1 MMEKLLE
8 LRDKL
13 DVIDEKI
20 VKLYEERMTI
30 CEEVGNIKI
39 DAGRKIFDKQREKE
53 KLAAVTTNAKD
64 DFHKKGITELFEQ
77 LMSMSRKLQYQLL
90 TKKGALG
97 RLPFIGV
104 DTLDVDGARIVF
116 QGTEG
121 AYSQAAMEKYFGSDI
136 NSFHVQTF
144 RDAMEAIE
152 EGSADFAVLP
162 IENSSAGA
170 VNEVYD
176 LLMEFENYIVG
187 EVFLPIEHTLAG
199 LPGANLSDIERV
211 YSHPQ
216 ALMQSAKFLDDHR
229 DWQQISVANTAVA
242 AKKVLEDHVP
252 TKAAICS
259 AYAAEFYG
267 LEVLEEKINH
277 NAKNATRFIVVTN
290 QKIFL
295 KDATKISICLEGAHE
310 SGSLYHLL
318 SHFIYNDLNMIKI
331 ESRPIEGRNWE
342 YCFFIDFEGNMAD
355 GAVKN
360 AIRGLRE
367 EARNLKILGNY

>member
-1 MMEKLLE
+1 MERLLE
-8 LRDKL
+8 LRKQLDEIDKQL
-13 DVIDEKI
+13 VE
-20 VKLYEERMTI
+20 LYEKRMDI
-30 CEEVGNIKI
+30 CGQVGEFKI
-39 DAGRKIFDKQREKE
+39 ETGKKIFDKQRELE
-53 KLAAVTTNAKD
+53 KLAAVSANVED
-64 DFHKKGITELFEQ
+64 PFYKKGVRELFEQ
-77 LMSMSRKLQYQLL
+77 IMSVSRKLQYQLL

-104 DTLDVDGARIVF
+104 DRLDVEGARIVF

-121 AYSQAAMEKYFGSDI
+121 AYSQAAMEKYFGSDS
-136 NSFHVQTF
+136 NNFHVQTF

-187 EVFLPIEHTLAG
+187 EVFLPIAHTLAG
-199 LPGANLSDIERV
+199 LPGTKLSDIERV

-216 ALMQSAKFLDDHR
+216 ALMQSAKFLDEHR

-242 AKKVLEDHVP
+242 AKKVLEDNIP

-259 AYAAEFYG
+259 AYAAEYYG

-277 NAKNATRFIVVTN
+277 NSQNTTRFIVVTN

-295 KDATKISICLEGAHE
+295 KDATKISICFEGAHE

-342 YCFFIDFEGNMAD
+342 YCFFVDFEGNMAD

-367 EARNLKILGNY
+367 EARSLKILGNY

>member
-1 MMEKLLE
+1 MERLLE

-13 DVIDEKI
+13 DVIDEQI
-20 VKLYEERMTI
+20 VELYEKRMLI
-30 CEEVGNIKI
+30 CEQVGEIKI

-53 KLAAVTTNAKD
+53 KLSAVTANVSD
-64 DFHKKGITELFEQ
+64 EFHKKGITELFEQ
-77 LMSMSRKLQYQLL
+77 LMSMSRKLQYQML

-104 DTLDVDGARIVF
+104 DKLDVENSRIVF

-121 AYSQAAMEKYFGSDI
+121 AYSQAAMEKYFGKDI

-199 LPGANLSDIERV
+199 LPGTKLGEIERV

-242 AKKVLEDHVP
+242 AKKVLEDHVR

-259 AYAAEFYG
+259 AFAAEYYG
-267 LEVLEEKINH
+267 LEILEEKINH

-295 KDATKISICLEGAHE
+295 KDAGKISICFEGAHE

-331 ESRPIEGRNWE
+331 ESRPVEGRNWE
-342 YCFFIDFEGNMAD
+342 YCFFVDFEGNMAD

-367 EARNLKILGNY
+367 EARSLKILGNY